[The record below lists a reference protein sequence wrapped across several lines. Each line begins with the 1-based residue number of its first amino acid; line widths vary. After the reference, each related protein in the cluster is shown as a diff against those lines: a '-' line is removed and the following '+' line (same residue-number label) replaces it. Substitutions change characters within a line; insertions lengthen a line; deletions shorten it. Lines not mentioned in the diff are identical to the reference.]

1 MEKDEKQFKK
11 KKKKTLI
18 KKSSEIK
25 KIKDLNKNQEINLIK
40 TKKISSFISDPKTS
54 SFEQIMKKIYKK
66 NNLKPYP
73 DINNILE

>member
-1 MEKDEKQFKK
+1 LEKDKKKLKK